1 MINGDYLKN
10 FYSQT
15 LNIHNLSLSNW
26 IAANIFM
33 TKTTFINKT
42 QYDETN
48 GSLQINLHIFLVDFI
63 FEMNYFIFHT

>member
-1 MINGDYLKN
+1 MIDGDYLKYL
-10 FYSQT
+10 YSQP
-15 LNIHNLSLSNW
+15 LNFHNLSLANW
-26 IAANIFM
+26 IAANIYM